1 MARATPTPSD
11 NEVRWGRVGAAL
23 NNLNREVHPYIEAE
37 LKGFYQKLPRLI
49 LDNLNL
55 TRFHILLHRIND
67 KSSEFDGCLADSK
80 GTVLRF
86 DPENEATPQKG
97 GRGVQLCFKA
107 LPQHQVQT
115 NGANKNIPIP
125 VTSEHELSRIY
136 LQEFYS
142 KEQDCSINQ
151 LDPGA
156 IFRILKGAS
165 CFSAQIK
172 AQAEVVREV
181 RNQWAHAMM
190 DKWDDKLFQD
200 SFVKIEALANLL
212 PNNLYMKR
220 KLQDDKKGD
229 SSFLLLEQLKT
240 DAMKDIQHT
249 AYSIQNEILQNIKD
263 AGSNIEADLLATHE
277 AKLEEI
283 KAKLLEANE
292 QSGKMQQEQGSNEP
306 EGKG

>member
-1 MARATPTPSD
+1 MGASWSGSQQPQQGGPPLHRSRA
-11 NEVRWGRVGAAL
+11 ER
-23 NNLNREVHPYIEAE
+23 
-37 LKGFYQKLPRLI
+37 I
-49 LDNLNL
+49 LSETTQVNKDNLNL
-55 TRFHILLHRIND
+55 TRFHVLLHRIND

-107 LPQHQVQT
+107 LPHYQVQT

-172 AQAEVVREV
+172 AQAEDVREV
-181 RNQWAHAMM
+181 RNEWAHAMM

-200 SFVKIEALANLL
+200 SFVKMEALANLL
-212 PNNLYMKR
+212 PNNSSLKR
-220 KLQDDKKGD
+220 KLQEDKKGD
-229 SSFLLLEQLKT
+229 SSLIKQLKK
-240 DAMKDIQHT
+240 DAMKEIQRT
-249 AYSIQNEILQNIKD
+249 KNETLQEIKD
-263 AGSNIEADLLATHE
+263 AGSNIEADLLANLQ

-283 KAKLLEANE
+283 KLTISEANK
-292 QSGKMQQEQGSNEP
+292 QSYKMQQGQGSDHA
-306 EGKG
+306 EGKDN